1 MNKLFG
7 IVFAF
12 TFLLLSTDSFWGW
25 AFLGVVA
32 LLLIVPFTTPE
43 TIGEKKNKK

>member
-12 TFLLLSTDSFWGW
+12 TFLILSMDDFWGW
-25 AFLGVVA
+25 SFLGVVA
-32 LLLIVPFTTPE
+32 LLLILPFTTPE
-43 TIGEKKNKK
+43 TIGEKKKEK